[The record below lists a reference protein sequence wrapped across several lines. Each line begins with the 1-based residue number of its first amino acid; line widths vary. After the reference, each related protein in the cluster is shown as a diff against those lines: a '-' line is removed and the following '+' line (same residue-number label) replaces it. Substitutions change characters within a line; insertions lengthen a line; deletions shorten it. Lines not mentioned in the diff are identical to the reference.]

1 MKRSPYKLDSRI
13 LSELRG
19 QKRFITLGLAC
30 TIVTALL
37 YGGTLA
43 LLKKCVEMIESI
55 AREAGLGE
63 KSNPVLQAQNLQILA
78 WVCVAVVF
86 NFLLRYFFTRG
97 SVLYLNIAS
106 NRLTAD
112 LRRRLLTRL
121 LRLPIGYFSDKR
133 VGAVQSVVSNDVNV
147 FQMAIGI
154 IRESI
159 EAPLKATVALVAI
172 FLIKWQLAL
181 ITLLMVPVLA
191 VVIQRNNAR
200 MKSATH
206 QVQENLAE
214 VGATTTE
221 LLQGVR
227 VVKAFGA
234 EERTA
239 QDYETLNERLFAA
252 QLRSAKITASLRPM
266 VELIGASA
274 LAVVFYI
281 SGMLAS
287 KGQLQFADVAA
298 LAFAMDTV
306 NQGFRSLGSLS
317 NTAAQ
322 VQTAVDR
329 LYANVFDLPEES
341 SLSGSRTLTNVTG
354 KLEFKNVSFTY
365 PDGTTALE
373 NVSFVIEP
381 GESLALV
388 GPSGSGKSTVADL
401 VQRFYEPSSGQILL
415 DGVDIRELDVEFLR
429 GLIGVVPQHTFL
441 FVGSIE
447 DNVRL
452 GSPNASD
459 ADVHDALAKS
469 NALDFTLSMNDRE
482 SSSLGERGTK
492 LSGGQMQRVAIAR
505 AILRQPKLLL
515 LDEATSALDATSEKL
530 VTEALEEVMHNRT
543 TLFIAHRL
551 TTAARADKIVLLNR
565 GTVIEQGSHQELM
578 AKNGEY
584 AALFRVFSSGLFE
597 TEAS

>member
-1 MKRSPYKLDSRI
+1 MKRSPYKLDPRI
-13 LSELRG
+13 LHELRG

-30 TIVTALL
+30 TVVTASL
-37 YGGTLA
+37 YGATIT
-43 LLKKCVEMIESI
+43 LLKKCVEQIEAI
-55 AREAGLGE
+55 AREAGLGP
-63 KSNPVLQAQNLQILA
+63 KGNPLVQAENLQVLA
-78 WVCVAVVF
+78 WVCGAVVI
-86 NFLLRYFFTRG
+86 NFFLRYFFTRG

-106 NRLTAD
+106 NRLTSD
-112 LRRRLLTRL
+112 LRRRLLNRL

-159 EAPLKATVALVAI
+159 EAPLKATVALIAI
-172 FLIKWQLAL
+172 FFIKWQLAL
-181 ITLLMVPVLA
+181 ITLLMVPILA

-239 QDYETLNERLFAA
+239 EEYATLNERLFNA
-252 QLRSAKITASLRPM
+252 QLRSAKITASLRPL

-274 LAVVFYI
+274 LAMVFYI
-281 SGMLAS
+281 SGVLAS

-329 LYANVFDLPEES
+329 LYSNVFDLPEES
-341 SLSGSRTLTNVTG
+341 SLSGSQKLSTVIGR
-354 KLEFKNVSFTY
+354 LEFKDVSFTY

-373 NVSFVIEP
+373 NVSFVLEP

-415 DGVDIRELDVEFLR
+415 DGVDLRELDVEFLR
-429 GLIGVVPQHTFL
+429 GLVGVVPQHTFL
-441 FVGSIE
+441 FAGSIE

-452 GSPNASD
+452 GSPNATD
-459 ADVHDALAKS
+459 AQVHDALAKA
-469 NALDFTLSMNDRE
+469 NALEFTLSMNDRE

-565 GTVIEQGSHQELM
+565 GMVVEQGSHQELM

>member
-1 MKRSPYKLDSRI
+1 MKRSPYKLDPRI
-13 LSELRG
+13 LKELSG
-19 QKRFITLGLAC
+19 QKRFIVLGLAC
-30 TIVTALL
+30 TVVTASL
-37 YGGTLA
+37 YGATIT
-43 LLKKCVEMIESI
+43 LLKKCVEQIEAI
-55 AREAGLGE
+55 AREAGLGP
-63 KSNPVLQAQNLQILA
+63 KGNPLVQAENLQILA
-78 WVCVAVVF
+78 WVCVGVVI
-86 NFLLRYFFTRG
+86 NFFLRYFFTRG

-112 LRRRLLTRL
+112 LRRRLLNRL

-159 EAPLKATVALVAI
+159 EAPLKATVALIAI
-172 FLIKWQLAL
+172 FFIKWQLAL
-181 ITLLMVPVLA
+181 ITLLMVPILA

-239 QDYETLNERLFAA
+239 QDYATLNERLFNA

-274 LAVVFYI
+274 LAAVFYI
-281 SGMLAS
+281 SGILAS

-341 SLSGSRTLTNVTG
+341 SLSGTQTLSSVTG
-354 KLEFKNVSFTY
+354 RLEFKDVSFTY

-452 GSPNASD
+452 GSPNATD
-459 ADVHDALAKS
+459 EQVHDALAKS
-469 NALDFTLSMNDRE
+469 NALEFTLSMNDRE